1 VFGARTPNLFCAD
14 MVVCKFLTIFAPEKI
29 DVEGFGLLATTK
41 KMLNQHI
48 QHTTVNLPYV

>member
-1 VFGARTPNLFCAD
+1 MMLNMAEN
-14 MVVCKFLTIFAPEKI
+14 MVVCKKCINFAPVKI

>member
-1 VFGARTPNLFCAD
+1 
-14 MVVCKFLTIFAPEKI
+14 MVVCKKYIIFAPEI